1 MRIVADENMPGL
13 EPFQNLGEL
22 LRVDGRTLRRA
33 QLEGADVLLVRSVT
47 PVSRALLEGT
57 PVRFVGSA
65 TIGTDHVDLPALAEL
80 GIAFAHAPGC
90 NARAVVEY
98 VLQALLLACQAR
110 GRALR
115 DSQVGL
121 VGLGNVGGRLA
132 LWLRALGVEVL
143 ACDPPLARA
152 GVATPVPLV
161 PLERVLEAELISL
174 HVPLIRQG
182 EDATWHLLDA
192 RRLAR
197 LGATQTLISTC
208 RGAVIDNAAL
218 TRCLAGGQG
227 PFTVLDVW
235 EGEPRIDATLLG
247 QVRFGSPHVA
257 GYSVEGK
264 TLGTAML
271 YQAYCDWRACEPVAA
286 VPTRGAG
293 ILARPVG
300 NEEELLA
307 LLNQAYRLRDDDRR
321 LRASVHEAR
330 PGAAFDA
337 LRKRYPPRHELH
349 HWRHDGSVAA
359 PFRELV
365 SLLFEP
371 AGVTGSGNATPAPAL
386 YRPGES
392 SPR

>member
-13 EPFQNLGEL
+13 EPFENLGEL
-22 LRVDGRTLRRA
+22 LRVDGRTLRGE
-33 QLEGADVLLVRSVT
+33 QLQDADVLLVRSVT
-47 PVSRALLEGT
+47 PVNRALLEGT

-115 DSQVGL
+115 DSRVGI

-132 LWLRALGVEVL
+132 FWLRALGVEVL

-152 GVATPVPLV
+152 GAATPVPLV
-161 PLERVLEAELISL
+161 PLEQVLEAELISL

-182 EDATWHLLDA
+182 GDATRHLLDA

-197 LGATQTLISTC
+197 LGTAQTLISTC

-218 TRCLAGGQG
+218 ARCLTAGQG

-235 EGEPRIDATLLG
+235 EGEPCIDAALLG
-247 QVRFGSPHVA
+247 QVQLGSPHVA

-264 TLGTAML
+264 TLGTVML
-271 YQAYCDWRACEPVAA
+271 YRAYCDWRARPPARVAPALSAGVLSQPVSCEDD
-286 VPTRGAG
+286 
-293 ILARPVG
+293 
-300 NEEELLA
+300 LLA
-307 LLNQAYRLRDDDRR
+307 LLRQAYRLHDDDRR
-321 LRASVHEAR
+321 LRASVHEAQA
-330 PGAAFDA
+330 GAAFDA
-337 LRKRYPPRHELH
+337 LRKQYPPRHELH
-349 HWRHDGSVAA
+349 HWRHDGPVAA

-371 AGVTGSGNATPAPAL
+371 ADVTGPGNATPVPAL
-386 YRPGES
+386 YRPAES